1 MHTDTRATA
10 DTTKP
15 SASRLTFIKGVI
27 ASVFVALPVARSLA
41 SRVSVRPRA
50 LGPPH
55 AREGRGRSQSR
66 STSTAICATG
76 S

>member
-41 SRVSVRPRA
+41 FPSLGAVRER
-50 LGPPH
+50 
-55 AREGRGRSQSR
+55 
-66 STSTAICATG
+66 
-76 S
+76 